1 MASNEYHFI
10 TNWKVKGTCR
20 EVYNILSDSEALAK
34 WWPAVYLDVKEIEK
48 GDENSIGKKV
58 KLYTKGWLPYTIQW
72 DFEVVENIEPR
83 TFTIRAYGDFVGRG
97 IWLLEKNGDG
107 CNVSFDW
114 KLEAEK
120 PLLKKFS
127 FIMKPIFSANHKWAM
142 KKGEK
147 SLELELLRQRP
158 GSIQVSGAIPAPP
171 QPTFPHNFTH
181 NKIL

>member
-10 TNWKVKGTCR
+10 TNWKVKGTR
-20 EVYNILSDSEALAK
+20 IEVFNILSDSEALAR
-34 WWPAVYLDVKEIEK
+34 WWPAVYLDVKEVEK
-48 GDENSIGKKV
+48 GDANSIGKKV

-72 DFEVVENIEPR
+72 DFEVIENIKPK

-97 IWLLEKNGDG
+97 IWLLDEEGDY

-120 PLLKKFS
+120 PLLKTFS

-147 SLELELLRQRP
+147 SLLLELLRQRTASAIASREIP
-158 GSIQVSGAIPAPP
+158 GPP
-171 QPTFPHNFTH
+171 KPTFPHNFTN